1 MLSIKKNETL
11 AELEYKKFNNFAFQK
26 SRKIDTK

>member
-1 MLSIKKNETL
+1 MLSIKNETS